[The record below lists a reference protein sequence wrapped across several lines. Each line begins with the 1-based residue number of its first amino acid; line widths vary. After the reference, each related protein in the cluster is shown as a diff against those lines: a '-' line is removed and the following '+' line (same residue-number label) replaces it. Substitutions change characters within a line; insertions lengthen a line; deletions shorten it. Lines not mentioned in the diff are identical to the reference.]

1 MTFADAEDSI
11 SDDHPSDKIAGQPIH
26 EIKELKGEEKDVS
39 ETNQTN
45 TEKLV
50 DIQIDNLE

>member
-1 MTFADAEDSI
+1 VTFADAEDSI
-11 SDDHPSDKIAGQPIH
+11 SDDHPSDKIAGQTIH

-50 DIQIDNLE
+50 DI